1 MTQVDRRT
9 HHPLTPSQQE
19 WLRVRAYMREHRYD
33 LSIAAAKEYPDV
45 AKVARTAL
53 LATSRWLPAEPI
65 PFDRVG
71 LDLTLDV
78 PFSGV
83 TGTEQAT
90 ENVRPLR
97 SDHTRYPSY
106 SAAIADLSAPA
117 VFENRRTYRL
127 LGADLVGARP
137 RLVYGRGRYFDGID
151 VGEAVGHEYAARRFS
166 GEGEGIFRASIG
178 SPVDPARRPTNVAIS
193 TLTIRHDRSNG
204 DARFLLHWR
213 DPARVGHAGGL
224 YQVLPVGIFQPANDH
239 PGSERNDFDLWRCLV
254 REFAEELLGETEVNG
269 HSGPIDYSDWPFA
282 ARMSRGLHDG
292 SIRPYCLAMG
302 VDPLT
307 LATDLLAVV
316 VMEASVFD
324 EIFGSL
330 VDSNDE
336 GQIVSPSAKFPGGL
350 PGFPLMKSEV
360 ERLTRREPMQAA
372 GAAAI
377 ASAWLHRDQL
387 LS

>member
-1 MTQVDRRT
+1 MIQVDWRK

-33 LSIAAAKEYPDV
+33 LGIAAAKQYPDV
-45 AKVARTAL
+45 AKVAGTAL
-53 LATSRWLPAEPI
+53 LTTSYWLPTELV
-65 PFDRVG
+65 PFDRIE
-71 LDLTLDV
+71 LDFTLDV

-90 ENVRPLR
+90 ESVRPLR
-97 SDHTRYPSY
+97 PDGTRYPSY

-117 VFENRRTYRL
+117 VFEDRGTYRL
-127 LGADLVGARP
+127 LSADLVGARP
-137 RLVYGRGRYFDGID
+137 RLVFSRGSYFDGID
-151 VGEAVGHEYAARRFS
+151 VGEAVGHEYAARDFS
-166 GEGEGIFRASIG
+166 AKGDRIFRASIG
-178 SPVDPARRPTNVAIS
+178 SPVDPMRRPTNVAIS
-193 TLTIRHDRSNG
+193 ALTVRHDRSSG

-213 DPARVGHAGGL
+213 DPAKVGHAGGL
-224 YQVLPVGIFQPANDH
+224 YQVLPVGIFQPANDY
-239 PGSERNDFDLWRCLV
+239 PGSERNDLDLWRCLV

-269 HSGPIDYSDWPFA
+269 HSAPIGYSDWPFA
-282 ARMSRGLHDG
+282 VRMSGGLYDD
-292 SIRPYCLAMG
+292 SIRPYCLAIG

-316 VMEASVFD
+316 VMEASFFD

-336 GQIVSPSAKFPGGL
+336 GQIVSPSAKSPGGL
-350 PGFPLMKSEV
+350 PGFPLTKSEV